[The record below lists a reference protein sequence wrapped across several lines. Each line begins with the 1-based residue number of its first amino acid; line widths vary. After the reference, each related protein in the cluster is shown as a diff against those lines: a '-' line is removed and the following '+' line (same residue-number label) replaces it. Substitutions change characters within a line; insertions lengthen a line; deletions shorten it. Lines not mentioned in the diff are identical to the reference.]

1 MQASFPSQP
10 SPTPLPGGVRAGE
23 EPAGLGRRREETH
36 LSDEFAAQAQT
47 GQALSLR
54 SLIAGAWSI
63 LLSRYSGAAKVAFGF
78 ADRHAKIT
86 PLQLNVA
93 ADRPLSS
100 WLAGVS
106 KSLAALP
113 GQSSLEIIETAVI
126 FDDAAAG
133 RPELPLI
140 LCVEA
145 TAGAGIHI
153 TADYDASRFAEGAV
167 ARILGEWNTLIKNVT
182 ADLNQS
188 VSAVSMF
195 TDESLRDLLTRYNDT
210 AIDYP
215 AERCI
220 HQEFEEQAQR
230 SPDATAVIFKG
241 QKLSYNELDEKAN
254 QIATRLVE
262 AGAGPDVII
271 GICIERSLETMPCLL
286 GILKAG
292 AAYLPLDP
300 AFPPERLRF
309 MLEDSGARILLTQ
322 PHLAGR
328 FHEQAAH
335 IIITGAESDETDIRS
350 TVPSTVTSGNLA
362 YVIYTSGS
370 TGKPK
375 GVMVEHRNAIN
386 FFVGMDRAIGAGA
399 GVWLAVTS
407 ISFDISVLELFWT
420 LTRGFTVIIQADE
433 EKLASGGEYSLHA
446 QIERYGVT
454 HLQTTPSLV
463 RLLASN
469 AASFQAFRRLRKLI
483 IGGETLPSPLAAR
496 LRAQVPGDVYN
507 LYGPTETTIWSAA
520 YRVGG
525 GETVVPIGRPLANTQ
540 LYILDAYL
548 RPVPFGATGEL
559 FIGGA
564 GVVRG
569 YLNRPELTKE
579 RFVPDPFSPDRSG
592 CMYQTGDLARYKP
605 NGDVE
610 FLGRVDNQVKI
621 FGFRIEPEEIE
632 AALNQHPAVQAAAVV
647 AREDIPGDKRLAA
660 YVLLL
665 DSNAVGMNELRVY
678 LQQRLPAHMIPSS
691 FAAVDLMPST
701 PNGKIDKKA
710 LLANRPRQGASRAAV
725 KTRGEFERLISSI
738 WREALKTKTVDIHD
752 SFFDLGATSL
762 IVAEVAATL
771 SEELQIDLP
780 LTDLFQYPTID
791 ALAGYLSRNGDH
803 DEVLAANAGFTAG
816 QSRKAAMLVRH
827 RARA

>member
-1 MQASFPSQP
+1 
-10 SPTPLPGGVRAGE
+10 
-23 EPAGLGRRREETH
+23 
-36 LSDEFAAQAQT
+36 
-47 GQALSLR
+47 
-54 SLIAGAWSI
+54 
-63 LLSRYSGAAKVAFGF
+63 
-78 ADRHAKIT
+78 
-86 PLQLNVA
+86 
-93 ADRPLSS
+93 
-100 WLAGVS
+100 
-106 KSLAALP
+106 
-113 GQSSLEIIETAVI
+113 
-126 FDDAAAG
+126 
-133 RPELPLI
+133 
-140 LCVEA
+140 
-145 TAGAGIHI
+145 
-153 TADYDASRFAEGAV
+153 
-167 ARILGEWNTLIKNVT
+167 
-182 ADLNQS
+182 
-188 VSAVSMF
+188 
-195 TDESLRDLLTRYNDT
+195 
-210 AIDYP
+210 
-215 AERCI
+215 
-220 HQEFEEQAQR
+220 
-230 SPDATAVIFKG
+230 
-241 QKLSYNELDEKAN
+241 
-254 QIATRLVE
+254 
-262 AGAGPDVII
+262 
-271 GICIERSLETMPCLL
+271 
-286 GILKAG
+286 
-292 AAYLPLDP
+292 
-300 AFPPERLRF
+300 
-309 MLEDSGARILLTQ
+309 
-322 PHLAGR
+322 
-328 FHEQAAH
+328 
-335 IIITGAESDETDIRS
+335 
-350 TVPSTVTSGNLA
+350 
-362 YVIYTSGS
+362 
-370 TGKPK
+370 
-375 GVMVEHRNAIN
+375 MVEHRNAIN
-386 FFVGMDRAIGAGA
+386 FFVGMDRAIGAGP

-483 IGGETLPSPLAAR
+483 IGGETLPSALAAR

-592 CMYQTGDLARYKP
+592 CMYRTGDLARYKP